1 MQINLDDVKI
11 EPSWKEV
18 LKDEFL
24 SENFARIKENFLK
37 AKDYARIVKPVFVK
51 FAKEKC

>member
-1 MQINLDDVKI
+1 VDESLLERNEEIAFNAGLLDRSI
-11 EPSWKEV
+11 V
-18 LKDEFL
+18 L
-24 SENFARIKENFLK
+24 N